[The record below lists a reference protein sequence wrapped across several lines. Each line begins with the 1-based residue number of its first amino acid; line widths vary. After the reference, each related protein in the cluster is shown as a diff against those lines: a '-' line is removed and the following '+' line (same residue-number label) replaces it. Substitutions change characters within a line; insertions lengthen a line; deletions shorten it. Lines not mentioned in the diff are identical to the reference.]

1 MQDSAC
7 VEVMTTLHGNTSS
20 FRRHAEGCVPQDGT
34 IASARDLLKVHPY
47 PFRATFTLQVEPQII
62 RLGLPPY
69 TWVHLRAFRASMV
82 IVRIRHSFFSLQLRV
97 LRYRYEFEYRLD
109 PLCHVALVC
118 CFHSMSLACFV
129 LRAFVFLPQLD
140 TSFHFVVTYSML

>member
-1 MQDSAC
+1 MRDSAC
-7 VEVMTTLHGNTSS
+7 VEMMTTLHGNTPS
-20 FRRHAEGCVPQDGT
+20 FWRRAEGCVPQDGT

-47 PFRATFTLQVEPQII
+47 PFRATLTSQVEPQIL
-62 RLGLPPY
+62 RLGLFSY
-69 TWVHLRAFRASMV
+69 TWVHLRVFRAFVV
-82 IVRIRHSFFSLQLRV
+82 IVRIQHSFFSLQLRA
-97 LRYRYEFEYRLD
+97 LRDRYEFEYRLD